1 MIIRFSLYNFY
12 DRMEMVDAGYEYEY
26 PRQST
31 ILWSDEDSP
40 QWAYLG
46 EGRAPLSRFHY
57 STDPFIK
64 E

>member
-1 MIIRFSLYNFY
+1 
-12 DRMEMVDAGYEYEY
+12 MEMVDAGYEYEY

-46 EGRAPLSRFHY
+46 EGRAPLPRFHY

-64 E
+64 ETNEY

>member
-1 MIIRFSLYNFY
+1 MRFSLYNYY
-12 DRMEMVDAGYEYEY
+12 DRMEMIDAGYEYEY
-26 PRQST
+26 PRRPT

-46 EGRAPLSRFHY
+46 EGREPLPRFNY

>member
-1 MIIRFSLYNFY
+1 MRFSLYNYY
-12 DRMEMVDAGYEYEY
+12 DRMEMMDAGYEYEY
-26 PRQST
+26 PRRPT

-46 EGRAPLSRFHY
+46 EGREPLPRFNY